1 MSMKISFLGGVGEIG
16 MNMYLYETENSA
28 VIVDCGVQFADSE
41 FPGVD
46 YVIPDFL
53 YLKKVKDKL
62 KAIILS
68 HGHEDHIGGVSY
80 LLKLFN
86 LPIYAG
92 KLTLE
97 LLKYK
102 LAEAKIK
109 GNFLEVSDQSIK
121 LIDDI
126 VVSFFQ
132 VNHSIPDT
140 FGIKIKSGKNAFL
153 HMSDFKIDKTPVSQ
167 KPFSRERFLKF
178 LDNDDITAIV
188 CDSTCCIYE
197 GFSPSERSVK
207 EDLYKIIKDARGRI
221 FFTTFSSNIDRIK
234 QVIEICEELNKKVV
248 FEGRSI
254 LKNILIAHSLGYI
267 NYNQQNIINLN
278 KARGYKD
285 SELLFIISGCQ
296 GEQNSTLYKIVSKER
311 TSLQVKKGDLFI
323 ISSRVIPGNEKNVN
337 RAINFI
343 YYNDA
348 KVVDIEK
355 ENIHVSG
362 HAYQGDIREI
372 VSLSKPKYFI
382 PVHGEFMH
390 LKVNIE
396 NINFDKNVEKSI
408 FTEDGKQLLF
418 DEDSDLKE
426 ILDIPYGKVYVDT
439 RGVGEFGED
448 ILKVRKNIARDGVLV
463 VVYSPDRISDI
474 SKLQFY
480 AVGFELSDNIIYYLK
495 KSINENLSILLETAN
510 YDIFK
515 FEDIFARFI
524 RKLVKK
530 RMDRRPEIKIIKMVG
545 LND

>member
-1 MSMKISFLGGVGEIG
+1 M
-16 MNMYLYETENSA
+16 
-28 VIVDCGVQFADSE
+28 
-41 FPGVD
+41 
-46 YVIPDFL
+46 
-53 YLKKVKDKL
+53 
-62 KAIILS
+62 
-68 HGHEDHIGGVSY
+68 
-80 LLKLFN
+80 
-86 LPIYAG
+86 
-92 KLTLE
+92 
-97 LLKYK
+97 
-102 LAEAKIK
+102 
-109 GNFLEVSDQSIK
+109 
-121 LIDDI
+121 
-126 VVSFFQ
+126 
-132 VNHSIPDT
+132 
-140 FGIKIKSGKNAFL
+140 
-153 HMSDFKIDKTPVSQ
+153 
-167 KPFSRERFLKF
+167 
-178 LDNDDITAIV
+178 
-188 CDSTCCIYE
+188 
-197 GFSPSERSVK
+197 
-207 EDLYKIIKDARGRI
+207 
-221 FFTTFSSNIDRIK
+221 
-234 QVIEICEELNKKVV
+234 
-248 FEGRSI
+248 
-254 LKNILIAHSLGYI
+254 GYI

-463 VVYSPDRISDI
+463 VIYNPDRISDI